1 MKKLILIVFLFYVY
15 KDVVFSQAV
24 PVYSPTQEGLN
35 YQSIKN
41 SSFEEKRPLTKV
53 YLSLTNNMSS
63 QNQYNNYNTTPRPQ
77 IKRYQTVRTVYNN
90 KDCMDY
96 STEYYANKSRI
107 VSFNQEIKY
116 FENLK
121 KGYSVLDQNGSIQ
134 RSRIQ
139 GVVNAKDYERFR
151 VLRRNDYIDKAQA
164 SQNE

>member
-15 KDVVFSQAV
+15 KDVVFSQTV
-24 PVYSPTQEGLN
+24 PVYSPSQEGLN
-35 YQSIKN
+35 YQSIK
-41 SSFEEKRPLTKV
+41 SSLTEERRPLTKV
-53 YLSLTNNMSS
+53 YLSLTNNTPS
-63 QNQYNNYNTTPRPQ
+63 QNQYNNYNTAPRPQ
-77 IKRYQTVRTVYNN
+77 TKRYQTVRVVYNN

-96 STEYYANKSRI
+96 STEYYANKSKI
-107 VSFNQEIKY
+107 VSLNQEIKY

-121 KGYSVLDQNGSIQ
+121 KNYSILDKEGSIQ

-151 VLRRNDYIDKAQA
+151 TLRRNDYIDKAQA

>member
-15 KDVVFSQAV
+15 KDVVFSQTV
-24 PVYSPTQEGLN
+24 RIYSPSQEGIN

-41 SSFEEKRPLTKV
+41 SSVEERRPLTKV
-53 YLSLTNNMSS
+53 YLSSTDNTSS
-63 QNQYNNYNTTPRPQ
+63 QNQYNNYNMPARPQ
-77 IKRYQTVRTVYNN
+77 VKRYQTVKVVYNN

-96 STEYYANKSRI
+96 STEYYANKSKI
-107 VSFNQEIKY
+107 VSLNQEIKY

-121 KGYSVLDQNGSIQ
+121 KGYSILDQNGSIQ

-139 GVVNAKDYERFR
+139 GVINAKDYERFR
-151 VLRRNDYIDKAQA
+151 TLRRNDYIDKTKA